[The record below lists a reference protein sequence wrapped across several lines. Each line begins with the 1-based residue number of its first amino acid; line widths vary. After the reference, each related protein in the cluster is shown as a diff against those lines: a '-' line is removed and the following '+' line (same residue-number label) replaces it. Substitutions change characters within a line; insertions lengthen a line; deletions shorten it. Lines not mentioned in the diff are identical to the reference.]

1 VADELIVCRPR
12 SLPPHLRLDA
22 ARLAVAENPANAV
35 QPEQLAVL
43 PEPVRAVLEPEHIAM
58 LTSKW
63 WGAKGV
69 DLAVQF
75 LDTNDAQ
82 LKTRILSHMNAWS
95 ETANVRFR
103 ETTQQG
109 QVRIA
114 RTPNDGYWS
123 YLGTDIL
130 SIPAG
135 EPTLNLDS
143 FSLDTPESEYRRVVR
158 HEAGHSLGFPHE
170 HMRAELVAKI
180 DPQKAVAYF
189 AAMDGWDEATV
200 RAQVLTPLEESTL
213 TVAPVDRTSIM
224 CYSLPGSI
232 TTDGQPI
239 IGGVDIDPEDAAFA
253 ARVYPRVVA
262 PPPPPAAHALT
273 LAAPLP
279 PGTWTLVGPRNAFL
293 YAGRGVPAGT
303 YQLRNDARDE

>member
-1 VADELIVCRPR
+1 VMADFIACRPR
-12 SLPPHLRLDA
+12 SLPPHLRLSA
-22 ARLAVAENPANAV
+22 ATLAVAENPANAV
-35 QPEQLAVL
+35 QPEQLAAL
-43 PEPVRAVLEPEHIAM
+43 PEMVLSVLEPEHIAM
-58 LTSKW
+58 LTGKY
-63 WGAKGV
+63 WGSRGV
-69 DLAVQF
+69 DLSVQF
-75 LDTNDAQ
+75 LDTHDAQ

-103 ETTQQG
+103 ETQQQG

-130 SIPAG
+130 SIPG
-135 EPTLNLDS
+135 DQPTMNLDS
-143 FSLDTPESEYRRVVR
+143 FSVETSESEYRRVVR
-158 HEAGHSLGFPHE
+158 HETGHSLGFPHE

-180 DPQKAVAYF
+180 DPAKAVAYF

-232 TTDGQPI
+232 TIDGQPI
-239 IGGVDIDPEDAAFA
+239 AGGMDIDPEDAAFA
-253 ARVYPRVVA
+253 ARVYPKVVA
-262 PPPPPAAHALT
+262 PPPAAHALT

-279 PGTWTLVGPRNAFL
+279 PGSWTLVGPRNAFL